1 MARLIDTLQFRNAG
15 FVQYSRIVANWLISA
30 GERSR
35 QRRALRRLDDAQ
47 LKDIGLTR
55 DDIDAEAGQAFW
67 RF

>member
-1 MARLIDTLQFRNAG
+1 MARLIDTLHVRNAG
-15 FVQYSRIVANWLISA
+15 FGRYCRIMADWLILA

-47 LKDIGLTR
+47 LRDIGLTR